1 MAQPGLPASAPSGP
15 NNRTTEVYE
24 QLRRAIVEGAIRPN
38 ERLIE
43 SDLAQRFKVSRTPI
57 RESMMRLAADG
68 LIISARRGWAV
79 REHSPT
85 EIREVYEVRAGLEG
99 FAAGLAA
106 ERATDE
112 ELKGIQAI
120 HQSYSDSVRDSSRG
134 HMVAHNDE
142 FHEAVLTASH
152 NQLLVE
158 RVHANS
164 QYYFIHRIA
173 GFLSDE
179 EVRSSIEGHGE
190 LVKALVARDPALAEK
205 IARAN
210 VFEGLVKVLTKI
222 R

>member
-1 MAQPGLPASAPSGP
+1 MSEPDLPITASSVPV
-15 NNRTTEVYE
+15 NRTTEVYE
-24 QLRRAIVEGAIRPN
+24 QLRRAIVEGSIRPN

-43 SDLAQRFKVSRTPI
+43 SDLAIRFKVSRTPI

-68 LIISARRGWAV
+68 LIVGQRRGWAV
-79 REHSPT
+79 REHSAN
-85 EIREVYEVRAGLEG
+85 EIREVYEVRAALES
-99 FAAGLAA
+99 FAAGLAT
-106 ERATDE
+106 ERATDD

-120 HQSYSDSVRDSSRG
+120 HQLYIDSLRESTRG
-134 HMVAHNDE
+134 HIVAHNDE
-142 FHEAVLTASH
+142 FHEAVISAAH
-152 NQLLVE
+152 NKLLAE

-179 EVRSSIEGHGE
+179 EVRSSIEGHDE
-190 LVKALVARDPALAEK
+190 LVKALLARDSVLAEK
-205 IARAN
+205 VARAN

>member
-1 MAQPGLPASAPSGP
+1 MTQLGLPSSTSVGP

-24 QLRRAIVEGAIRPN
+24 QLRRAIVEGSIRPN

-43 SDLAQRFKVSRTPI
+43 SDLAQRLKVSRTPI

-68 LIISARRGWAV
+68 LIVSQRRGWAV

-106 ERATDE
+106 QRATDE

-120 HQSYSDSVRDSSRG
+120 HQSYSDSVRESSRG
-134 HMVAHNDE
+134 HIVAHNDE
-142 FHEAVLTASH
+142 FHEAVLSAAH
-152 NQLLVE
+152 NQLLAE

-164 QYYFIHRIA
+164 QYYFIHRLA
-173 GFLSDE
+173 GFLSDD

-190 LVKALVARDPALAEK
+190 LVKALLVRDSAVAEKVARD
-205 IARAN
+205 N
-210 VFEGLVKVLTKI
+210 VFEGLVKVLSKI

>member
-1 MAQPGLPASAPSGP
+1 MTQMGLPTGPSTGP

-24 QLRRAIVEGAIRPN
+24 QLRRAIIEGTIRPN

-43 SDLAQRFKVSRTPI
+43 SDLAQRLNVSRTPI

-68 LIISARRGWAV
+68 LIISQRRGWAV
-79 REHSPT
+79 REHSAT

-120 HQSYSDSVRDSSRG
+120 HQSYIDSVRDSSRG
-134 HMVAHNDE
+134 HMLAHNDE
-142 FHEAVLTASH
+142 FHDAVLSASH

-158 RVHANS
+158 RVRANS
-164 QYYFIHRIA
+164 QYYFMHRIA

-179 EVRSSIEGHGE
+179 EVRNSIEGHGE
-190 LVKALVARDPALAEK
+190 LVKALLARDPALAEK
-205 IARAN
+205 VARVN
-210 VFEGLVKVLTKI
+210 VFEGLEKVLTKI

>member
-1 MAQPGLPASAPSGP
+1 MPEPDLPITASSAPI
-15 NNRTTEVYE
+15 NRTTEVYE
-24 QLRRAIVEGAIRPN
+24 QLRRAIVEGSIRPN

-43 SDLAQRFKVSRTPI
+43 SDLAIRFKVSRTPI

-68 LIISARRGWAV
+68 LIVGQRRGWAV
-79 REHSPT
+79 REHSAN
-85 EIREVYEVRAGLEG
+85 EIREVYEVRAALES
-99 FAAGLAA
+99 FAAGLAT

-120 HQSYSDSVRDSSRG
+120 HQLYIDSLRESTRG
-134 HMVAHNDE
+134 HIVAHNDE
-142 FHEAVLTASH
+142 FHEAVISAAH
-152 NQLLVE
+152 NKLLAE
-158 RVHANS
+158 RIHANS

-179 EVRSSIEGHGE
+179 EVRSSIEGHDE
-190 LVKALVARDPALAEK
+190 LVKALLARDSVLAEK
-205 IARAN
+205 VARAN